1 MKLITFKKD
10 TKISCGVL
18 TDNGIID
25 LTGKFHSVKQI
36 IAGGSETL
44 KKIQANVNSCKKF
57 IPLTDVKLLA
67 PIPNPGKIF
76 GLAGNYAKHIIEA
89 GLKLGLSESPH
100 STTVPRPFLMPDSVI
115 ANPDDV
121 IDWPVY
127 SKEIDYEIELCVVIG
142 KTAKCISPEKAKEY
156 IAGFTIAND
165 ISARSTTFAAGRAK
179 RPWDEFYDWLGGK
192 WADGFLPIGP
202 CIITADEIGNP
213 QNLQMTLKV
222 NDELRQNA
230 STSDMIFNVYEI
242 VSFMSHITTLAPGD
256 IIATGTP
263 EGVGMATGN
272 FLKTGD
278 KIECQIEKI
287 GILTNMLGKKPETF
301 YQPLA

>member
-1 MKLITFKKD
+1 MKLISFRDDKSIK
-10 TKISCGVL
+10 CGVL
-18 TDNGIID
+18 TNNGVID
-25 LTGKFHSVKQI
+25 LTGEFQSVKQI
-36 IAGGSETL
+36 IATGGETL
-44 KKIQANVNSCKKF
+44 KKIQTAADSCKKF
-57 IPLTDVKLLA
+57 IPLSEVRLLA

-89 GLKLGLSESPH
+89 GLKLGLSKSPH

-115 ANPDDV
+115 ANPDDI

-127 SKEIDYEIELCVVIG
+127 STQIDYEIELCVVIG
-142 KTAKCISPEKAKEY
+142 KTAKCVSPEKAKEV

-179 RPWDEFYDWLGGK
+179 RPWDEFYDWLNGK

-202 CIITADEIGNP
+202 CVITAEEIGDP

-222 NDELRQNA
+222 NDEIRQNA
-230 STSDMIFNVYEI
+230 NTSAMIFNVYEI
-242 VSFMSHITTLAPGD
+242 VSFISHITTLLPGD

-263 EGVGMATGN
+263 EGVAMATGN
-272 FLKTGD
+272 FLNAGD

-287 GILTNMLGKKPETF
+287 GTLTNTLGKKPENF